1 MSTIETNHISVNFKG
16 QSNAIHSIVPL
27 VIQQSHHVPSSP
39 LPLINTPSLPSSP
52 SPFNDDKQVEKFYKK
67 EKQISFEFDQLV
79 KGMDMS
85 HISSLP
91 ERIEYHPP
99 FVQRISD

>member
-1 MSTIETNHISVNFKG
+1 MSTIETNHIHVNFKG
-16 QSNAIHSIVPL
+16 QSKIIHSIGPL
-27 VIQQSHHVPSSP
+27 IIQQSHNIPSSP

-79 KGMDMS
+79 KGIDLYS
-85 HISSLP
+85 FLDRWGISNSP
-91 ERIEYHPP
+91 
-99 FVQRISD
+99 V